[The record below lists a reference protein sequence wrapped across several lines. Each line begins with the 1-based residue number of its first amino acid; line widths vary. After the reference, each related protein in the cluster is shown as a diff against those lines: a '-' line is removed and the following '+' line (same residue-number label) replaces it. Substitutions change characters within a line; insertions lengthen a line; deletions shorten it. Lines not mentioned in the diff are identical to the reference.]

1 MFFKKPKQIIE
12 FRCAAEDHGVIA
24 EPVASKQHLPDW
36 FRKLPAIDK
45 SHVSVSDNGLT
56 VKRCMPFLDAMITG
70 WIIPLAADVRLEVT
84 DGGRTVNAGWEFDK
98 VMVSNHNPHQVSGS
112 PTDPRPPCKFHN
124 YWTIATP
131 PGWSCLFVPLL
142 NRRQPLFEVFAGIVD
157 TDTYQS
163 LIHFPFVATAP
174 DGVHTLEK
182 GTPLVQVIPF
192 QRQSTEL
199 EAAIRVETDEEA
211 LLRTR
216 ITRSTQNSEGWY
228 RETARARR

>member
-1 MFFKKPKQIIE
+1 
-12 FRCAAEDHGVIA
+12 
-24 EPVASKQHLPDW
+24 
-36 FRKLPAIDK
+36 
-45 SHVSVSDNGLT
+45 
-56 VKRCMPFLDAMITG
+56 
-70 WIIPLAADVRLEVT
+70 
-84 DGGRTVNAGWEFDK
+84 
-98 VMVSNHNPHQVSGS
+98 
-112 PTDPRPPCKFHN
+112 
-124 YWTIATP
+124 
-131 PGWSCLFVPLL
+131 
-142 NRRQPLFEVFAGIVD
+142 
-157 TDTYQS
+157 
-163 LIHFPFVATAP
+163 VATAP